1 MNDMASTR
9 KMGPLVPC
17 GLREESAGLAA
28 ASTGLAVAET
38 EGDFGVFFVEGKRR
52 FYQEKSF
59 EFRVSRPECT
69 QKVPRARGVKADRL
83 AFTKVRYAP
92 RGQYTVLQAPASS
105 LRCARFQHNV
115 FKVNFAGTVPFT
127 YVAPKAPA
135 RAYHRPTPFWTDNG
149 DSKMTRINKAA
160 RHSRLA
166 PTLEAIGA
174 RFVCRLLRTREDA
187 S

>member
-1 MNDMASTR
+1 MASTR

-38 EGDFGVFFVEGKRR
+38 EVDFGVFFVEGKRR

-105 LRCARFQHNV
+105 LGCARFQHNV

-135 RAYHRPTPFWTDNG
+135 FTTCRRPSGLTTATEQNDANQQ
-149 DSKMTRINKAA
+149 AA

-174 RFVCRLLRTREDA
+174 RFVCRRLRTRQDA